1 MSKVLLLVGAA
12 FCLLGVPAFAATGTS
27 QNSTHHVALHA
38 SRIVV
43 AKATCMNP
51 GTPNQSGPCCI
62 LPGTTDSSGNLI
74 SPGGPCNGNNGK
86 GNGSEPSCR
95 LSCNG
100 NVCST
105 ICNGPDTPPG
115 NSGGNGASK
124 EPNR

>member
-1 MSKVLLLVGAA
+1 MSKVLLLAGAA
-12 FCLLGVPAFAATGTS
+12 FYFLAAPAFAAIGTS
-27 QNSTHHVALHA
+27 QNSTHHVTLHA

-43 AKATCMNP
+43 AKAA
-51 GTPNQSGPCCI
+51 CI
-62 LPGTTDSSGNLI
+62 LPGTTDSSGNAI
-74 SPGGPCNGNNGK
+74 SPGGPCNGNNGI

-105 ICNGPDTPPG
+105 ICDGPDTPPG

>member
-12 FCLLGVPAFAATGTS
+12 FCFFGVPAFAATGAS
-27 QNSTHHVALHA
+27 QNSTRHVTSHA

-43 AKATCMNP
+43 AKAA
-51 GTPNQSGPCCI
+51 CI

-86 GNGSEPSCR
+86 GNGSEPSCS

-100 NVCST
+100 SVCST
-105 ICNGPDTPPG
+105 ICDGPDTPPG
-115 NSGGNGASK
+115 NSGGNGAPK
-124 EPNR
+124 EPGR